1 MPTLI
6 RVLALVV
13 YAVVRMVGALFELLC
28 MVPFLLLALG
38 LGFVAMYLLATF
50 FVSPAHAMT
59 VVSCFWLFSSSSCSS
74 TCGLRSIS
82 RMSRESRICLFI
94 AHMGVL

>member
-59 VVSCFWLFSSSSCSS
+59 VAVVFLVVFVVVLF
-74 TCGLRSIS
+74 LYLWAEEHIKD
-82 RMSRESRICLFI
+82 
-94 AHMGVL
+94 VP

>member
-28 MVPFLLLALG
+28 MVPFLL
-38 LGFVAMYLLATF
+38 FVAMYLLATF

-59 VVSCFWLFSSSSCSS
+59 VAVVFLVVFVVVLF
-74 TCGLRSIS
+74 LYLWAEEHIKD
-82 RMSRESRICLFI
+82 
-94 AHMGVL
+94 VP